1 MSRAAGAH
9 PSREAGARRVR
20 WSEAARWR
28 AAGGPP
34 LAPQLDRALAVGVRG
49 ALARE
54 TAEGWARAVGAARA
68 AWTADFDGEQFA
80 LGRAFYTHLETGR
93 SAAYFADAP
102 ASDARVEAIVPGL
115 QVWMRELLGALVGG
129 VVRAR
134 SGFCGAGV
142 HVFPAG
148 EKVAREGGVVH
159 FDLEGL
165 TPHQLDRRAPAVTLV
180 VMLEAPRTRGGLRLW
195 DVRWDGDDEPDPEGL
210 APPATMRSR
219 AGDAVLIEAY
229 RLHQIEP
236 FGGDRP
242 RLSATLHAAE
252 VAPGAWECWF

>member
-1 MSRAAGAH
+1 MSPASGAH
-9 PSREAGARRVR
+9 PSGAPARRAR
-20 WSEAARWR
+20 WIDAARWR
-28 AAGGPP
+28 ASGAPP
-34 LAPQLDRALAVGVRG
+34 LAPRLDEDLGMGVRG
-49 ALARE
+49 VLPGA
-54 TAEGWARAVGAARA
+54 TADAWARAVREART

-80 LGRAFYTHLETGR
+80 LGRAFYTHLETAR
-93 SAAYFADAP
+93 SAAYFADAA

-115 QVWMRELLGALVGG
+115 QAWMRALLGELVGG
-129 VVRAR
+129 VVRPR
-134 SGFCGAGV
+134 VGFCGAGV
-142 HVFPAG
+142 HVFPAA

-165 TPHQLDRRAPAVTLV
+165 TPHQLARRARAVTLV
-180 VMLEAPRTRGGLRLW
+180 VMVEAPRTRGGLRLW
-195 DVRWDGDDEPDPEGL
+195 DVRWDGGDEPDPDEL
-210 APPATMRSR
+210 PRPVTMRSR

-252 VAPGAWECWF
+252 VAGGVWECWF